1 MASPRS
7 HARTVYAPQS
17 SRTFLTLVLQL
28 LIVLLAYCTSAVTAQ
43 VNSVT
48 QSATVA
54 ASTTTSSV
62 SIASTAAA
70 GGLTVTLPNE
80 TADASYYKIAPA
92 VNVTFAW
99 NFTSVLSYG
108 TSLTIQAY
116 CTSNSNTY
124 TITSLPATATQ
135 VIWNPYSYSVSAVAR
150 GSAALVQETYRLQ
163 IFDERGL
170 DAASSPGLMSPNEDT
185 DFALYIPQ
193 SYTALA
199 DGWTCTGCKSG
210 ASGLHASPLLLG
222 VVTVLL
228 TTFLSGWSICTRA

>member
-1 MASPRS
+1 M
-7 HARTVYAPQS
+7 RTMYAPQS
-17 SRTFLTLVLQL
+17 CLLSATSMLQMLMLLVL
-28 LIVLLAYCTSAVTAQ
+28 YCASAVSAQ
-43 VNSVT
+43 VNPIT
-48 QSATVA
+48 PSATVA
-54 ASTTTSSV
+54 ATTTTTSGV

-70 GGLTVTLPNE
+70 GGLTVTLPNQ
-80 TADASYYKIAPA
+80 TAGASYYKIAPA

-116 CTSNSNTY
+116 CTGNANTY
-124 TITSLPATATQ
+124 TITSLPATATE
-135 VIWNPYSYSVSAVAR
+135 VVWNPYSYSMSNVAR

-170 DAASSPGLMSPNEDT
+170 NAGSSPGLMSPNENT

-199 DGWTCTGCKSG
+199 GECECDAAIGSQIE
-210 ASGLHASPLLLG
+210 SFH
-222 VVTVLL
+222 
-228 TTFLSGWSICTRA
+228 

>member
-1 MASPRS
+1 MYAPRS
-7 HARTVYAPQS
+7 YRLFTTS
-17 SRTFLTLVLQL
+17 VLQTLLL
-28 LIVLLAYCTSAVTAQ
+28 LILYCTSAVWGQ
-43 VNSVT
+43 VNPVTPSASVT
-48 QSATVA
+48 TA
-54 ASTTTSSV
+54 ATTTSAT
-62 SIASTAAA
+62 IASTAAA
-70 GGLTVTLPNE
+70 GGLTVTLPNQ
-80 TADASYYKIAPA
+80 TKDASYYKIAPA

-124 TITSLPATATQ
+124 TITSLPATATE

-170 DAASSPGLMSPNEDT
+170 DAGSSPGLMSPNENT

-199 DGWTCTGCKSG
+199 GECGNLNMARKYRNFTDSPPP
-210 ASGLHASPLLLG
+210 ASADSWLQMAGHARDARVEQVGYMHRPS
-222 VVTVLL
+222 
-228 TTFLSGWSICTRA
+228 C